1 MDTSSASQE
10 SPVGIVAGNG
20 ALPQMVLEGIRS
32 LGRKS
37 VVAGLR
43 GEVEY
48 AVLQHASQH
57 RIFALGSLD
66 GMVQYLKKNG
76 CRQVVFIG
84 GVSKARLFNHL
95 KMDRGALKVLWRLR
109 SFQDDHGLR
118 LIAGLFEEAGLDVVD
133 ARLFLQDACVPQGV
147 ITKKKQPNRQQKKDI
162 QLGFE
167 LLRHLSPID
176 VGQTL
181 VLRGGVLLAV
191 EAIEGTNACIER
203 AGVLGSHGKHPL
215 GAEQLVIVKG
225 AKSGQDTRLDLP
237 TIGPETVA
245 YAQKANA
252 GVIAV
257 EANHTLLVEAEK
269 TLRLCEQAGIALVG
283 IKIERDKPND

>member
-1 MDTSSASQE
+1 MDTSFASQE

-20 ALPQMVLEGIRS
+20 ALPQMVLEGLQS
-32 LGRKS
+32 LERQS

-43 GEVEY
+43 GEVEP
-48 AVLQHASQH
+48 AVLQLANQH
-57 RIFALGSLD
+57 RVFALGSLD
-66 GMVQYLKKNG
+66 GMVQYLKKQG
-76 CRQVVFIG
+76 CEQVVFIG

-95 KMDRGALKVLWRLR
+95 KMDKGALKVLWRLR

-133 ARLFLQDACVPQGV
+133 ARLFLQNACVPQGV
-147 ITKKKQPNRQQKKDI
+147 ITKKSQPNRQQKKDI

-203 AGVLGSHGKHPL
+203 AGMLGSHGKHPL
-215 GAEQLVIVKG
+215 GADRLVIVKG
-225 AKSGQDTRLDLP
+225 AKLGQDTRLDLP

-257 EANHTLLVEAEK
+257 EANHTLLVKPEK
-269 TLRLCEQAGIALVG
+269 TLRLCEEAGIALVG
-283 IKIERDKPND
+283 IKVERDKTQ